1 MNNIR
6 KVHVVFKTH
15 LDIGFTDLASHVVD
29 QYFHSF
35 IPQALDLADEFNREQ
50 GKERFV
56 WTTGSWLIH
65 EFLKTADP
73 EQKKRMEDGIA
84 AGSIVWHGLPFTTH
98 TELMDPALFEHGLSI
113 ARRLDE
119 KYGKRTIAAKMT
131 DVPGHTIGMV
141 PYMAKYGIQYLHLGV
156 NYASTKP
163 NVPDVFVWRAQDG
176 SEIVVNYAGSY
187 GNITLIDG
195 LDEVL
200 VFAHTND
207 NMGPPKAAD
216 IRKQFAQLAE
226 QFPGAMIEASTM
238 DAFAEKLVAMKDQF
252 PVITEEIGDSW
263 IHGAAS
269 DPLKIAHYRELLK
282 LRSKWVEEGRLDAS
296 SRQYADFCDQLMLI
310 PEHTWGMDEKTHL
323 TDFKHYSVPDFHAA
337 RQADVVAK
345 DAIHPR
351 YGYFG
356 IYGGDHSEKFEAA
369 SGKSFSLLES
379 SWHEQ
384 RNYINQAISML
395 SSDLQNEAHQALTM
409 LSPDGSDRANG
420 REFTLG
426 QQLLLGCFSVDFGI
440 DGSINR
446 LVDERGKVWADD
458 QHRLGVF
465 EYETFGMDHYQNW
478 YRDYV
483 VNWAETYFWS
493 EPDFGKPGMEFAEP
507 RPEHKR
513 FVPRISHAVVREDEQ
528 YDEVSL
534 QLTMSQEA
542 SQTHGAPKKLRIL
555 YRFFKQEKTIEV
567 ELSWF
572 DKQAYRLP
580 EASWF
585 SFALKVDNPN
595 LWRMDKLGER
605 VSPLEVVKNGNRSL
619 HAVHSGVH
627 YHGSDGRVHVETL
640 DAPVLSPGEKR
651 MLQFDQTFA
660 PLDGGMHFNLH
671 NNVWGTNFRM
681 WYEENTKFRF
691 AIKLHSNGNGA
702 AVSEAVR

>member
-1 MNNIR
+1 MNTIR

-15 LDIGFTDLASHVVD
+15 LDIGFTDLASNVVE

-35 IPQALDLADEFNREQ
+35 IPGALDLAEAFNREQ
-50 GKERFV
+50 GAAKFV

-65 EFLKTADP
+65 EFLKTAEP
-73 EQKKRMEDGIA
+73 EQKKRMEEGIA

-113 ARRLDE
+113 GRKLDE

-141 PYMAKYGIQYLHLGV
+141 PYMAKHGIQYLHLGV

-163 NVPDVFVWRAQDG
+163 SVPDVFIWRAQDG

-187 GNITLIDG
+187 GNMTMIDR

-207 NMGPPKAAD
+207 NMGPPKAED
-216 IRKQFAQLAE
+216 IRNTFAQLAE
-226 QFPGAMIEASTM
+226 QFPGAIVEASTM
-238 DAFAEKLVAMKDQF
+238 DAFAEKLLAMKDQF
-252 PVITEEIGDSW
+252 PVVTEEIGDSW
-263 IHGAAS
+263 IHGTAS
-269 DPLKIAHYRELLK
+269 DPLKIAHYRELLRM
-282 LRSKWVEEGRLDAS
+282 RSKWVAEGRLDANS
-296 SRQYADFCDQLMLI
+296 QRYADFCEQLMLI

-323 TDFKHYSVPDFHAA
+323 TDFKHYSVADFHAA
-337 RQADVVAK
+337 RKADLVSK
-345 DAIHPR
+345 DAIPPR
-351 YGYFG
+351 YSYFG
-356 IYGGDHSEKFEAA
+356 IYGGDHSERFESD

-379 SWHEQ
+379 SWEEQ
-384 RNYINQAISML
+384 RNYIQKAISVL
-395 SSDLQNEAHQALTM
+395 SSDLRDEARQALSKLT
-409 LSPDGSDRANG
+409 PDESYLANG
-420 REFTLG
+420 REISLG
-426 QQLLLGCFSVDFGI
+426 QGQQQRLGCFNVEFGS
-440 DGSINR
+440 DGSIPS

-465 EYETFGMDHYQNW
+465 EYETFGMDRYQEW

-513 FVPRISHAVVREDEQ
+513 LTPRVSRAIIREDEQ
-528 YDEVSL
+528 FDEVSL
-534 QLTMSQEA
+534 QLHMSEEA
-542 SQTHGAPKKLRIL
+542 SRTHGAPQKLHIL
-555 YRFFKQEKTIEV
+555 YRFFKQEKQIEV
-567 ELSWF
+567 EMSWF
-572 DKQAYRLP
+572 NKQAYRLP

-595 LWRMDKLGER
+595 LWKMDKLGEH

-619 HAVHSGVH
+619 HAVQSGVH
-627 YHGSDGRVHVETL
+627 YRGSDGIVHLETL

-651 MLQFDQTFA
+651 MLQFNQAFA

-681 WYEENTKFRF
+681 WYEENAKFRF
-691 AIKLHSNGNGA
+691 VIRLK
-702 AVSEAVR
+702 

>member
-1 MNNIR
+1 MKNIR

-29 QYFHSF
+29 QYFYSF
-35 IPQALDLADEFNREQ
+35 IPQALDLAEAFNREQ
-50 GKERFV
+50 GTARFV

-113 ARRLDE
+113 ARKLDE

-141 PYMAKYGIQYLHLGV
+141 PYMAKSGIEYLHLGV

-163 NVPDVFVWRAQDG
+163 SVPEVFVWRAQDG

-207 NMGPPKAAD
+207 NMGPPKAED
-216 IRKQFAQLAE
+216 IRKQFALLAE
-226 QFPGAMIEASTM
+226 QFPGAIIEASTM

-252 PVITEEIGDSW
+252 PVVTEEIGDSW

-282 LRSKWVEEGRLDAS
+282 LRSKWVGEGRLDAS
-296 SRQYADFCDQLMLI
+296 SRQYADFCEQLMLI

-323 TDFKHYSVPDFHAA
+323 TDFKHYSVHDFHAA
-337 RQADVVAK
+337 RQADVVTK
-345 DAIHPR
+345 DAIPPR

-356 IYGGDHSEKFEAA
+356 IYGGDHSEKFESA
-369 SGKSFSLLES
+369 SGKSFSLIES
-379 SWHEQ
+379 SWEEQ
-384 RNYINQAISML
+384 RNYIAQAISML
-395 SSDLQNEAHQALTM
+395 SSDMQNEARQALSK
-409 LSPDGSDRANG
+409 LSPDESYHVDG
-420 REFTLG
+420 REFTLAE
-426 QQLLLGCFSVDFGI
+426 QQRLGCFHVEFGI
-440 DGSINR
+440 DGSIIR

-458 QHRLGVF
+458 QHRIGVF

-507 RPEHKR
+507 SPAHKR
-513 FVPRISHAVVREDEQ
+513 YSPRVSRAVVREDEQ

-534 QLTMSQEA
+534 QLYMSQEA
-542 SQTHGAPKKLRIL
+542 SQIHGAPKELHTL
-555 YRFFKQEKTIEV
+555 YRFFKQEKKIEA
-567 ELSWF
+567 ELNWF
-572 DKQAYRLP
+572 HKQAYRLP

-595 LWRMDKLGER
+595 LWKMDKLGER

-619 HAVHSGVH
+619 HAVQSGVH
-627 YHGSDGRVHVETL
+627 YHGSDGIVHLETL

-651 MLQFDQTFA
+651 MLQFNQTFA

-691 AIKLHSNGNGA
+691 AIYL
-702 AVSEAVR
+702 E